1 MHLEEGETDFDA
13 IPGNDYKAQVIKYFL
28 VNEELQKLYWVLYTD
43 LIPNLELQV
52 LEVTRKDVE
61 RFLPAAKDVEKR
73 YLEELKKAEKMLQEN
88 A

>member
-1 MHLEEGETDFDA
+1 
-13 IPGNDYKAQVIKYFL
+13 
-28 VNEELQKLYWVLYTD
+28 VLYTD

-52 LEVTRKDVE
+52 LEVKREDVE

-73 YLEELKKAEKMLQEN
+73 YLDELKKAEKMLQEN